1 MYMSKPTPESK
12 DVFSVCKKNVDKF
25 FSEIEKSTPRYQ
37 QSVVKLQQ
45 DYLNAWK
52 NVINS
57 AISLEQEYA
66 TKAGFSVDV
75 PEATLKSVRD
85 ITEQALKAYESQN
98 KILTDASEATKQAF
112 NTFNDNTK
120 SFASLNKNIMG
131 FMMSVLEQRSKT

>member
-1 MYMSKPTPESK
+1 ME
-12 DVFSVCKKNVDKF
+12 
-25 FSEIEKSTPRYQ
+25 E
-37 QSVVKLQQ
+37 
-45 DYLNAWK
+45 
-52 NVINS
+52 
-57 AISLEQEYA
+57 EYA